1 MLAENLAKMARSLL
15 EFLGVEVTLRSSRA
29 ASYPAVT
36 FSSSDMS
43 SIPFVPDDAP
53 FTPEQRAWLN
63 QFFAANFSPAGGAAI
78 SAGPPVPVTVL
89 YASQTGNAEGLAKK
103 LVKDLKKGNFLPTLS
118 DLAQYDPSKLA
129 AEKHVLLIASTYG
142 DGEPP
147 DSATAFHQWLHS
159 DAAPSLAGV
168 KYSVLALGDSSYP
181 DFCQCGIEFDTR
193 FAELGAE
200 RLHTRIDCDV
210 EFDAEYKAWS
220 QSIIALLAP
229 GGAAVKAVAALD
241 QEEEGYSKNNPFAAR
256 LLRQSN
262 LNGKG
267 SEKQT
272 HHIEIS
278 LTGSGLEYQVGDAL
292 GVVPQNSTALVDEL
306 LSHLPFNTKADVST
320 PDGEEISL
328 RDALIRHYD
337 IRTLSSTLIEKWQA
351 RSGSPF
357 LRSLVQ
363 ANDKKA
369 YQDFIWGRELID
381 LVIDYPA
388 DFSDAEDFVA
398 VLRKLQPRLYSISS
412 SPLAHPGEVH
422 LTVGVVTYKAHGRE
436 RAGVCSSFLA
446 RLAANDT
453 TGVYVHQNPAFRLPA
468 DSSTPLIMVGPG
480 TGIAPFRA
488 FLEER
493 QATAAKGKNWLF
505 FGNPHAAT
513 DYLYQEQLQQ
523 FVKDG
528 VLQRI
533 DTAFSRDQAKKIYVQ
548 DRMIEQGAEL
558 WKWLEEGAAFY
569 VCGDASRMAKDVD
582 LALHQLIQTHGKKS
596 QEEATA
602 YVAQLK
608 KDKRYQRDVY

>member
-1 MLAENLAKMARSLL
+1 
-15 EFLGVEVTLRSSRA
+15 
-29 ASYPAVT
+29 
-36 FSSSDMS
+36 MS
-43 SIPFVPDDAP
+43 NIPFVPDDAP
-53 FTPEQRAWLN
+53 FTPEQRLWLN
-63 QFFAANFSPAGGAAI
+63 RFFAAHLTPSAGAAVN
-78 SAGPPVPVTVL
+78 AGPPVPVTVL

-103 LVKDLKKGNFLPTLS
+103 LVKDLKKGNFLPTAS
-118 DLAQYDPSKLA
+118 DMAQYDRSKLA
-129 AEKHVLLIASTYG
+129 SEKNVLIIASTYG

-147 DSATAFHQWLHS
+147 DSAADFHQWLHS

-168 KYSVLALGDSSYP
+168 KFSVLALGDSSYP

-193 FAELGAE
+193 FEALGAE
-200 RLHTRIDCDV
+200 RIYPRVDCDV
-210 EFDAEYKAWS
+210 EYDAEYKTWS
-220 QSIIALLAP
+220 QGIIALLAP
-229 GGAAVKAVAALD
+229 AGAPVVVPAALE
-241 QEEEGYSKNNPFAAR
+241 QEEEGYSKNRPFAAP
-256 LLRQSN
+256 LLNQYN

-272 HHIEIS
+272 QHIEIS
-278 LTGSGLEYQVGDAL
+278 LKGSGLEYQVGDAL
-292 GVVPQNSTALVDEL
+292 GVYPENPPALVDEL
-306 LSHLPFNTKADVST
+306 LSHLPFNTKADVTT
-320 PDGEEISL
+320 PDGIELSL

-337 IRTLSSTLIEKWQA
+337 IRTLTSSLIEKWQA

-363 ANDKKA
+363 ANDKQA

-453 TGVYVHQNPAFRLPA
+453 TGVYVHHNPAFRMPEDA
-468 DSSTPLIMVGPG
+468 STPLIMVGPG

-493 QATAAKGKNWLF
+493 QATAATGKNWLF
-505 FGNPHAAT
+505 FGNPYAAT
-513 DYLYQEQLQQ
+513 DYLYQEQLEQ
-523 FVKDG
+523 FVADG
-528 VLQRI
+528 VLQRL
-533 DTAFSRDQAKKIYVQ
+533 DTAFSRDQKQKIYVQ
-548 DRMIEQGAEL
+548 DRMREAGAEL
-558 WKWLEEGAAFY
+558 WKWLENGAAFY

-582 LALHQLIQTHGKKS
+582 QALHDVIQTHGGKS
-596 QEEATA
+596 AEEAAA
-602 YVAQLK
+602 YVNQLK